1 MEKSALTT
9 EKITIQ
15 SNDVRKESR
24 NRFYES
30 KEKNA
35 KNVSMDTRPMK
46 ILKSNFNQAME
57 ERHNPYRW

>member
-24 NRFYES
+24 NGFYES

-35 KNVSMDTRPMK
+35 KNVSIKMGHPTNE
-46 ILKSNFNQAME
+46 NFKK
-57 ERHNPYRW
+57 

>member
-15 SNDVRKESR
+15 LNDVRKESR

-46 ILKSNFNQAME
+46 ILKSNL
-57 ERHNPYRW
+57 